1 VQINSDQC
9 DADRELTAEELR
21 WLAEWVDEQL
31 SPEAVTVAQANAAL
45 AARRSQ
51 SSSSQ
56 AGTSQAA
63 G

>member
-1 VQINSDQC
+1 MSAAAN
-9 DADRELTAEELR
+9 AKELLQQA
-21 WLAEWVDEQL
+21 A
-31 SPEAVTVAQANAAL
+31 SEAVTVAQANAAL

-51 SSSSQ
+51 SSSSR